1 VERGGTSHG
10 EVALRRLARVSASL
24 LRWFQVAAREMPWR
38 ETRDPYRIWISE
50 IMLQQTRVDTVTPY
64 YERFLARFPDVRS
77 LARARPDSV
86 MKAWEGMG
94 YYARARNL
102 HRAARIMVE
111 RYGGKVPGT
120 VEELSALPGIGRST
134 AGAIA
139 ALAFDV
145 DAPVLDAN
153 ARRVVS
159 RLFGVRGD
167 PRAASVQET
176 LWDRSTRLV
185 AKGKGRE
192 TALAMM
198 DLGSIVCLPGGP
210 RCGECPVSG
219 FCVAFRTGTQE
230 EIPPR
235 GARRV
240 VPHHDVVA
248 ALFRRPDGA
257 FLLLRRPTEGLLGGL
272 WAFPSDQR
280 TGEES
285 LEGALRRAVREKLGV
300 RAAIQRKVGAVP
312 HAYTHFRITL
322 HGYLCSAAKGRLP
335 AGEGT
340 GWLQPG
346 VRGRYAI
353 PRADRKLLDLIL
365 EEETS

>member
-1 VERGGTSHG
+1 VERGGSSHG
-10 EVALRRLARVSASL
+10 EVAPRRLARISASL
-24 LRWFQVAAREMPWR
+24 LRWFRAAAREMAWR
-38 ETRDPYRIWISE
+38 ETRDPYRIWVSE
-50 IMLQQTRVDTVTPY
+50 IMLQQTRVDTVKKY
-64 YERFLARFPDVRS
+64 YDRFLGRFPDVRS
-77 LARARPDSV
+77 LAVARPDSV
-86 MKAWEGMG
+86 MKAWEGLG

-102 HRAARIMVE
+102 HRAARIVVE
-111 RYGGKVPGT
+111 RHGGKVPRT
-120 VEELSALPGIGRST
+120 VEELSVLPGIGRST

-139 ALAFDV
+139 AIAFDV

-159 RLFGVRGD
+159 RLFGVPGD
-167 PRAASVQET
+167 PRAASVQKT
-176 LWDRSTRLV
+176 LWDRSARLV

-192 TALAMM
+192 TALAVM
-198 DLGSIVCLPGGP
+198 DLGSLVCLPRAP
-210 RCGECPVSG
+210 RCGECPVND

-235 GARRV
+235 GVRKAV
-240 VPHHDVVA
+240 QHHDVVA

-272 WAFPSDQR
+272 WAFPSGRR
-280 TGEES
+280 TGGES
-285 LEGALRRAVREKLGV
+285 LEGALRRAVREKLGM
-300 RAAIQRKVGAVP
+300 RATIQRKVGVVP
-312 HAYTHFRITL
+312 HAYTHYRITL
-322 HGYLCSAAKGRLP
+322 HGYLCSAAGGRLP
-335 AGEGT
+335 AGKGT

-353 PRADRKLLDLIL
+353 PRADRKLLDLFL